1 MHGLLQGFKEERD
14 EIMVAAMETISY
26 SQFRNNLS
34 DCLKGCAEL
43 GRRFVVS
50 RNDEPEAVVV
60 SMDEWKSIMETIAVL
75 SNPKL
80 IQQIVNSQDDIAAGR
95 VESAESVFD
104 ELLEDD

>member
-1 MHGLLQGFKEERD
+1 MERR
-14 EIMVAAMETISY
+14 EAVMAAMETISY
-26 SQFRNNLS
+26 SQFRQNLS
-34 DCLKGCAEL
+34 DYLKGCAQL

-50 RNDEPEAVVV
+50 RNDTPEAVVV

-95 VESAESVFD
+95 VESAESAFD